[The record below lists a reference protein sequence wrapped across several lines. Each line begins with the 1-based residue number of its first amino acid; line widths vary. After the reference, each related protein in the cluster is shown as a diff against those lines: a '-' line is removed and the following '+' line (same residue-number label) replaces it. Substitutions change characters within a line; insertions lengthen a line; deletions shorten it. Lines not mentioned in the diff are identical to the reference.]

1 MSGLRYGE
9 KVLNFKPGINE
20 EYQIILGTRS
30 SIFLPFSKLG
40 LIIVDEEHE
49 NSFKQF
55 DPAPRYNA
63 RDMAVI
69 LGNQQNANVLLGSA
83 TPSYETYFNALTGKY
98 KLVNLLKRFSQTE
111 LPEIIIADVGKAM
124 KKKQMRSFLTPELY
138 HLMEEAFD
146 KNEQVILF
154 QNRRGYSPFVQC
166 FDCGWNRNAK
176 IVM

>member
-1 MSGLRYGE
+1 MRSGKQVLYLVPEIVLTTQIIERLKNVFGNRTGVYHSKYSSHE
-9 KVLNFKPGINE
+9 RVEIWKKVLNFKPGINE

-111 LPEIIIADVGKAM
+111 L
-124 KKKQMRSFLTPELY
+124 
-138 HLMEEAFD
+138 
-146 KNEQVILF
+146 
-154 QNRRGYSPFVQC
+154 
-166 FDCGWNRNAK
+166 
-176 IVM
+176 